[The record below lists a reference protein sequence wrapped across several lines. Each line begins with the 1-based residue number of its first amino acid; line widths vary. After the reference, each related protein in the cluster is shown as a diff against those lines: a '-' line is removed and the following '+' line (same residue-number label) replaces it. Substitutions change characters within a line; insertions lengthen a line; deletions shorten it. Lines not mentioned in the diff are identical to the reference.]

1 MACIITLRMVVFG
14 ADGRIR
20 SADNK
25 RYEPYKRPK

>member
-1 MACIITLRMVVFG
+1 MYYNTENGGVG